1 MPDAGAGDDL
11 DRLIRQVDPDRWLCT
26 RFIGDESARA
36 DVLALYAYDYEL
48 GRARKV
54 ASNPLVAEM
63 RLTWWSEVLDEIFEG
78 RPVRRHPVA
87 EALASAVRRRGL
99 PRAPLEAMIEAR
111 IDVLDQIA
119 LDGAAAIRWADWT
132 EGSAARLA
140 AGILDPHAPAESA
153 QPAGKA
159 WGLALLMRSGQ
170 ADRSELAKL
179 LAQALSEARSCA
191 RKLGVQAFP
200 AALPARL
207 ARFDLAGASP
217 GLWRKQLSLLLGA
230 ASGRL

>member
-1 MPDAGAGDDL
+1 LAEPGAADDL

-26 RFIGDESARA
+26 RFIGDESART

-63 RLTWWSEVLDEIFEG
+63 RLTWWSEVLEEIFASQPI
-78 RPVRRHPVA
+78 RHHPVA
-87 EALASAVRRRGL
+87 EALAAVVRRRSL

-111 IDVLDQIA
+111 IDVLDQVA
-119 LDGAAAIRWADWT
+119 VDGDAAVGWAERT

-140 AGILDPHAPAESA
+140 AAILDPQAPADSA
-153 QPAGKA
+153 APAGRA

-170 ADRSELAKL
+170 ADRVTLAKL
-179 LAQALSEARSCA
+179 LAQALSEARACA
-191 RKLGVQAFP
+191 RALGVQAFP

-217 GLWRKQLSLLLGA
+217 GLWRKQLSLFLGA
-230 ASGRL
+230 ATGRL